1 MKKRIRIKCLR
12 LLPFRWD
19 ERGNPIDHKV
29 VVKLELQQQTLIGHP
44 LSIICR
50 KVCPMDYWKEG
61 ILHSRSPTLS
71 NFALFLYAMVHK
83 RKSISRL
90 LQRSKRCCRKPNY
103 LCYNKLFPLPIM
115 SFINDKFIIGLAL
128 VQYLKFLCSLTL
140 YSSIIIRHA
149 HVWNEFDLIQGL
161 ILTI

>member
-1 MKKRIRIKCLR
+1 
-12 LLPFRWD
+12 
-19 ERGNPIDHKV
+19 
-29 VVKLELQQQTLIGHP
+29 
-44 LSIICR
+44 
-50 KVCPMDYWKEG
+50 MDYWKEG

-83 RKSISRL
+83 RKSSRL

-128 VQYLKFLCSLTL
+128 VQYLKFLCSLTSYL
-140 YSSIIIRHA
+140 SIYQACTCLKRIRFDSRIDFDNLA
-149 HVWNEFDLIQGL
+149 HFSNLMKRRKRKF
-161 ILTI
+161 

>member
-61 ILHSRSPTLS
+61 ILHSISPTLS
-71 NFALFLYAMVHK
+71 NFALFLYVWYTNEKAW
-83 RKSISRL
+83 RL
-90 LQRSKRCCRKPNY
+90 RRCCRKPNY

-149 HVWNEFDLIQGL
+149 HVWDEFDLIQGL